1 MSGDAARRVRAS
13 HTTLVWG
20 KVTEIK
26 ALDQRV
32 RLLNGRVER
41 ANAKYVLYWAQMN
54 RRVDSNQAL
63 LFAAQLAN
71 QHALPVL
78 VYEGLTC
85 WYPYASDRIHTFMLE
100 GVAETERQLKR
111 LGIGYVFHLRKKR
124 SDPDD
129 AFYRLARDAAAVVT
143 DDYPVFIAHWYN
155 DRVPAK
161 LEVPYYAV
169 DASCIVPSSCF
180 QKREYAAY
188 SIRPKI
194 KKLLPEYLR
203 ALPALRV
210 SRRYSAAPPGFHTSV
225 SELNIARLVS
235 GCEIDHSVRL
245 SPVFRGGAQEARK
258 RLTSFL
264 RSKLRQYSNEHN
276 EPSARATS
284 ELSPYLHFGQIS
296 ALKVALAARDYAAK
310 HRLMADEFLEEL
322 IVRRE
327 LAFNFA
333 RFADV
338 ESLESLPDWAR
349 QTLEKHA
356 RDRRDPM
363 YTRDEFERARTHDP
377 LWNAAQTELLL
388 FGKIH
393 GYYRMYWGKK
403 IIEWSH
409 SPEEALA
416 TMIYLNDRYALDG
429 RDPNG
434 YANILWCFGLHDR
447 PWPERAI
454 FGTVRYMSYEG
465 MRRKTNVDAY
475 IRRIQEAQ

>member
-1 MSGDAARRVRAS
+1 VR
-13 HTTLVWG
+13 
-20 KVTEIK
+20 TE
-26 ALDQRV
+26 AQ
-32 RLLNGRVER
+32 
-41 ANAKYVLYWAQMN
+41 YVLYWAQMN

-71 QHALPVL
+71 QHKLPLL

-85 WYPYASDRIHTFMLE
+85 WYPYASDRIHTFVLE
-100 GVAETERQLKR
+100 GVPETEQRLKK
-111 LGIGYVFHLRKKR
+111 LGVGYVFHLRKKR
-124 SDPDD
+124 SEPDD
-129 AFYRLARDAAAVVT
+129 ALYRLARDAAAVVT
-143 DDYPVFIAHWYN
+143 DDYPLFIAHWYN
-155 DRVPAK
+155 ARVPGK
-161 LEVPYYAV
+161 LDVPYYAV
-169 DASCIVPSSCF
+169 DASCVVPSMRF
-180 QKREYAAY
+180 EKREYAAY

-194 KKLLPEYLR
+194 KKLLPEYLH
-203 ALPALRV
+203 PVPSLRV
-210 SRRYSAAPPGFHTSV
+210 GRKYPLAIPEFHTVVTES
-225 SELNIARLVS
+225 NIAQLVS
-235 GCEIDHSVRL
+235 CCEIDHSVRS
-245 SPVFRGGAQEARK
+245 SPLFRGGAQEAGK
-258 RLTSFL
+258 RLTKFL
-264 RSKLRQYSNEHN
+264 RSKLRRYSTERN
-276 EPSARATS
+276 EPSSRATS

-296 ALKVALAARDYAAK
+296 SLKIALAARDYAVEHK
-310 HRLMADEFLEEL
+310 LMADDFLEEL

-338 ESLESLPDWAR
+338 ESLESLPEWAR
-349 QTLEKHA
+349 KTLEKHA
-356 RDRRDPM
+356 RDRRDPI

-409 SPEEALA
+409 SPSEALA

-429 RDPNG
+429 RDPSG

-447 PWPERAI
+447 PWPERPI

-465 MRRKTNVDAY
+465 MRRKTDVDAY
-475 IRRIQEAQ
+475 IRRIEEAR